1 MADATGPTK
10 SGGGANATGSARFG
24 SDCGGAGLEWGG
36 VGGVEAGLNEVRVIG
51 AEARVGVK
59 LRKVET
65 ESGATQGAETK
76 AREGKKVGTKAEVRL
91 GTR

>member
-1 MADATGPTK
+1 M
-10 SGGGANATGSARFG
+10 
-24 SDCGGAGLEWGG
+24 
-36 VGGVEAGLNEVRVIG
+36 EAGLNEVRVIG